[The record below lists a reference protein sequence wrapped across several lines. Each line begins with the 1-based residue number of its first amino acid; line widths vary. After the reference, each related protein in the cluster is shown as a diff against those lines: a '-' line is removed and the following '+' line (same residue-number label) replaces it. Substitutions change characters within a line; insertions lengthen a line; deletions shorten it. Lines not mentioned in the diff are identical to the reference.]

1 MSSTNFT
8 ASDPQTLK
16 LWSRKV
22 WSDSVKETVYGRLI
36 GTSDRS
42 IIQVKDELSKSE
54 GDRVR
59 FGLRA
64 LPSGIG
70 VQDEETLEGNEE
82 GLSFNYFDLNL
93 GEKRHAVKVDLNLSA
108 QRTMFNVQSEA
119 KDALTEWCSELL
131 DVTTIEY
138 LTGITQGGA
147 ASGGSYA
154 IAATGLPTHTYAQV
168 VGGTGKAKF
177 FPSGYLGGNAVAEFS
192 ASRIVYGGTATA
204 SANITAADKMSLA
217 VVDKLIEKAKLASP
231 TMRKANFDGKKVWVM
246 LLHPYQVSAMRSNT
260 STGQWLDIQKALT
273 MGGGKGLLFDE
284 ALGIYRDVLFVESTR
299 VPQFLAGAANAIP
312 CARAVFLGAQAGVMA
327 AGREGNAKDFG
338 KLKLAEKTFDYGKR
352 YGIAAT
358 FIFGMR
364 RSLFDN
370 QADFA
375 AFAVDTAA
383 APL

>member
-8 ASDPQTLK
+8 PSDPNTLK

-22 WSDSVKETVYGRLI
+22 WSDSVKETIYGRLI

-59 FGLRA
+59 FSLRS
-64 LPSGIG
+64 LPTGIG

-82 GLSFNYFDLNL
+82 GLAFTYFDLLL

-131 DVTTIEY
+131 DTTTVEY
-138 LTGITQGGA
+138 LTGITKGGVY
-147 ASGGSYA
+147 G
-154 IAATGLPTHTYAQV
+154 IAATGLPTHTLAQV
-168 VGGTGKAKF
+168 IGGTGVAKY
-177 FPSGYLGGNAVAEFS
+177 FPSGALGGNTVSDFAAD
-192 ASRIVYGGTATA
+192 RIVYGGTATA
-204 SANITAADKMSLA
+204 SANIQATDKMTLS
-217 VVDKLIEKAKLASP
+217 VVDKLVEKAKLANP
-231 TMRKANFDGKKVWVM
+231 TMRKASFNGKNVWVLVM
-246 LLHPYQVSAMRSNT
+246 HPYQVSAMRTNT
-260 STGQWLDIQKALT
+260 NTGQWLDIQKALT
-273 MGGGKGLLFDE
+273 MGGGKGLLFEE

-299 VPQFLAGAANAIP
+299 VPLYLAGAGNAVS

-327 AGREGNAKDFG
+327 AGREGDAQDFG

-358 FIFGMR
+358 FIFGMS
-364 RSLFDN
+364 RSKFN
-370 QADFA
+370 GQSDFA

>member
-8 ASDPQTLK
+8 SSDPQTLK

-59 FGLRA
+59 FALRA

-82 GLSFNYFDLNL
+82 GLSFTYYDMLL

-119 KDALTEWCSELL
+119 KDALTEWCAELL
-131 DVTTIEY
+131 DTTTLEY
-138 LTGITQGGA
+138 VTGIAKGGV
-147 ASGGSYA
+147 YA
-154 IAATGLPTHTYAQV
+154 IASTGLPTHTLAQV
-168 VGGTGKAKF
+168 IGGTGVAKY
-177 FPSGYLGGNAVAEFS
+177 FPSGALGGNALADFT
-192 ASRIVYGGTATA
+192 ADRIVYGGTATA

-217 VVDKLIEKAKLASP
+217 VVDKLVEKAKLASP

-260 STGQWLDIQKALT
+260 STGQWLDIQKSLT
-273 MGGGKGLLFDE
+273 QGGGKGLLFDE

-299 VPQFLAGAANAIP
+299 IPQYLAGAGSAIP
-312 CARAVFLGAQAGVMA
+312 CARAVFLGAQAAVMA
-327 AGREGNAKDFG
+327 AGREGSAEGFG

-358 FIFGMR
+358 FIFGMS
-364 RSLFDN
+364 RSKFTG
-370 QADFA
+370 QSDFA
-375 AFAVDTAA
+375 SFAVDTAA

>member
-8 ASDPQTLK
+8 SSDPNTLK
-16 LWSRKV
+16 LWSRKI
-22 WSDSVKETVYGRLI
+22 WNDSVKETVYGRLI

-82 GLSFNYFDLNL
+82 GLSFTYFDLNL

-108 QRTMFNVQSEA
+108 QRTMFNVQQEA

-131 DVTTIEY
+131 DTTTLEY
-138 LTGITQGGA
+138 LTGITKGGA
-147 ASGGSYA
+147 YA
-154 IAATGLPTHTYAQV
+154 VAATGLPTHTLAQV
-168 VGGTGKAKF
+168 IGGTGTAKY
-177 FPSGYLGGNAVAEFS
+177 FPSGSLGGNAVADF
-192 ASRIVYGGTATA
+192 AADRAVYPGTVTA
-204 SANITAADKMSLA
+204 PANITANDKMSLSL
-217 VVDKLIEKAKLASP
+217 VDKLVERAKLASP
-231 TMRKANFDGKKVWVM
+231 TMRKASFDGKNVWV
-246 LLHPYQVSAMRSNT
+246 LLMHPYQVSAMRSNT
-260 STGQWLDIQKALT
+260 TTGQWLDIQKALT
-273 MGGGKGLLFDE
+273 MGGGKGLLFEE

-299 VPQFLAGAANAIP
+299 IPLYLAGAGNAIS
-312 CARAVFLGAQAGVMA
+312 CARAVFLGAQAAVMA

-358 FIFGMR
+358 FIFGMA
-364 RSLFDN
+364 RSKFTS
-370 QADFA
+370 QSDFA
-375 AFAVDTAA
+375 SFAVDTAA